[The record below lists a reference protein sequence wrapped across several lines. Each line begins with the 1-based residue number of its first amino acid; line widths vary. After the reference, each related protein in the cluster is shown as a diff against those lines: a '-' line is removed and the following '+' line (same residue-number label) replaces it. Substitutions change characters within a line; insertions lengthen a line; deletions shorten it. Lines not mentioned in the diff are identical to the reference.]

1 MTTDLTQYNQ
11 STYDRLWRYAHYL
24 PPDRTPWW
32 PAMRE
37 LGEAARDRLE
47 IGPGPWP
54 KLPIEGTHVVDLAEP
69 ALAVLKD
76 RGAVVHRGL
85 LHECGFGDA
94 SFDLVGL
101 FEVLEHV
108 PQDEALLAEVARV
121 VRPGG
126 RLVVSVPLKMEHWNA
141 FDKFA
146 GHVRRFEPDE
156 LRTKLAHASFDVERF
171 EVRKDIGG
179 RFAAHVFAF
188 FCRAFPRF
196 AMWVTERVMLPAM
209 EKTKLAWHDVA
220 AWDAE
225 MRDAT
230 QCTVICKKTR

>member
-1 MTTDLTQYNQ
+1 MHELAEPAHN
-11 STYDRLWRYAHYL
+11 RL
-24 PPDRTPWW
+24 D
-32 PAMRE
+32 
-37 LGEAARDRLE
+37 
-47 IGPGPWP
+47 IGHGPWP
-54 KLPIEGTHVVDLAEP
+54 KMPIEGTHVVDLAEP

-108 PQDEALLAEVARV
+108 PQDEQLLAEVARI

-146 GHVRRFEPDE
+146 GHVRRFEPEE
-156 LRTKLAHASFDVERF
+156 LRGKLAAARFDVERF
-171 EVRKDIGG
+171 EVRTDIGG

-230 QCTVICKKTR
+230 QCTVICKKA

>member
-37 LGEAARDRLE
+37 LGEAAHDRLE

-108 PQDEALLAEVARV
+108 PQDEQLLAEVARI

-146 GHVRRFEPDE
+146 GHVRRFEPEE
-156 LRTKLAHASFDVERF
+156 LRGKLTAARFDVERF
-171 EVRKDIGG
+171 EVRTDIGG

-196 AMWVTERVMLPAM
+196 AMWVTERMMLPAM
-209 EKTKLAWHDVA
+209 EKTKLAWHDPA

-230 QCTVICKKTR
+230 QCTVICKKA